1 MKQFTCVLLLALFC
15 TACFKDNVDE
25 YEQLE
30 LPAKTQ
36 SGLHTFGFLLNDE
49 VWVNFGERCT
59 IVPSQCRENLEGIY
73 FESDGDIQIR
83 ADRVLRDNNQF
94 VSNASIDINLK
105 TAFRGVGSYSAALN
119 DLNTVSYNITVDSSY
134 ILPENNPNFIIN
146 ITRLDLDAKILSGEF
161 SGTLFFRDDLSNQ
174 STSATDSIRI
184 ENGRFDILLK

>member
-1 MKQFTCVLLLALFC
+1 MKQFTSILLLALFC
-15 TACFKDNVDE
+15 TACFKDNADE
-25 YEQLE
+25 YQQLE

-36 SGLHTFGFLLNDE
+36 SGLHTFGFLLNDK
-49 VWVNFGERCT
+49 VWVNFGQRCT
-59 IVPSQCRENLEGIY
+59 IVPSQCRENLSGIFY
-73 FESDGDIQIR
+73 ESDGDIQIR

-105 TAFRGVGSYSAALN
+105 TDFRGEGTYGTVLN
-119 DLNTVSYNITVDSSY
+119 DRITASYLISVDSSY
-134 ILPENNPNFIIN
+134 ILPENNPNFIVN